1 MRAGAARRQASALV
15 PRAGLTKMVS
25 KLSKEGGFRK
35 GLEVFQALPELG
47 IAPDTAITNS
57 AISACDK
64 GALSRAARATAR
76 RRGRAGAPQRR
87 GAPNASRAALTAA
100 LQADYGCGPALR
112 AGVACMP
119 GPPVPQFLKPQARQA
134 GNVRD

>member
-1 MRAGAARRQASALV
+1 MLGLV
-15 PRAGLTKMVS
+15 HAHDQLGTGLTKMVS

-64 GALSRAARATAR
+64 GAPQRTRARLCGAARR
-76 RRGRAGAPQRR
+76 IVHGMQHSQPQGQHLDRI
-87 GAPNASRAALTAA
+87 
-100 LQADYGCGPALR
+100 CGGGDSCLDTP
-112 AGVACMP
+112 C
-119 GPPVPQFLKPQARQA
+119 PVGSWQQSL
-134 GNVRD
+134 